1 MNEVSRDRFP
11 LKKFITKNFVTSI
24 PVRNITRIACVN
36 TTRSRATPNKGG
48 ATHPAKINTDTSGIA
63 AGTRKT
69 IEPRSLLKTRIATPT
84 LITVRN
90 RITVIKMGVYD
101 VPSVSDRVR
110 AFWKNVVTIRT

>member
-11 LKKFITKNFVTSI
+11 LKKFITKNSVTSI
-24 PVRNITRIACVN
+24 PVRNITRVACVN
-36 TTRSRATPNKGG
+36 TTRSGATPNKGG

-69 IEPRSLLKTRIATPT
+69 IKPRPFLKTGIATT
-84 LITVRN
+84 ALIAVRN
-90 RITVIKMGVYD
+90 RITVIKMSVHN
-101 VPSVSDRVR
+101 VPSVSDSVR